1 MKRSIRVAGVT
12 ILGLLLAAGAALW
25 LAPSRV
31 SSLLVDV
38 FGIEKAAE
46 ELLTQAVGTKVAI
59 ASIDVALIE
68 GEMTIRGLTV
78 ANPEGFRTEHAFE
91 ADEVRIAVELGTL
104 LEDAVVIREIA
115 VEKPLVTYEL
125 GPDGSNLEAIQ
136 QNVESAAG
144 SGEASSRDAPTRQIL
159 VEDLY
164 IRGGRV
170 AASAVFLKE
179 KAWKAPLPD
188 IHLENISSTGG
199 GIAAADVIEEITSE
213 ILANAR
219 RSIAP
224 IRELAGE
231 VGDRITAGAGK
242 VLERVKRELEKGSG
256 PARETLER
264 GSGAG
269 DAGARV
275 GHHRPRDREEEG
287 RGRSRGARQGSRV
300 GGEGVGGGSRF
311 HPGSPRE
318 GDRVGPRGPREGNGQ
333 GQEDAG
339 PAPREAR
346 GLSRGGCALRRPRGA
361 GRSAARPGRKRP
373 RYKRNAAG
381 RNAS

>member
-12 ILGLLLAAGAALW
+12 ILGLLLAAGAALY

-31 SSLLVDV
+31 SSLLIDV
-38 FGIEKAAE
+38 FEIETAAE
-46 ELLTQAVGTKVAI
+46 ELLTEAVGTEVAI

-91 ADEVRIAVELGTL
+91 ADEVRVAVELGTL
-104 LEDAVVIREIA
+104 LEETVVVREVT

-136 QNVESAAG
+136 RNVESAAG

-164 IRGGRV
+164 IRGGKV
-170 AASAVFLKE
+170 AASAVFLKG
-179 KAWKAPLPD
+179 KSWKVPLPD
-188 IHLENISSTGG
+188 IHLENISSAGD
-199 GIAAADVIEEITSE
+199 GIAAADVIEEVTSE
-213 ILANAR
+213 LLASAR
-219 RSIAP
+219 RSVAP

-242 VLERVKRELEKGSG
+242 VLESVKRELERGSGPDRETLERGSG

-264 GSGAG
+264 GSGTVRETLKKKAE
-269 DAGARV
+269 AARETLEKGA
-275 GHHRPRDREEEG
+275 E
-287 RGRSRGARQGSRV
+287 SARRAL
-300 GGEGVGGGSRF
+300 GEGADST
-311 HPGSPRE
+311 
-318 GDRVGPRGPREGNGQ
+318 
-333 GQEDAG
+333 
-339 PAPREAR
+339 REALEKGAESAR
-346 GLSRGGCALRRPRGA
+346 EALGK
-361 GRSAARPGRKRP
+361 GTDKVRKTLDRLLG
-373 RYKRNAAG
+373 KRAD
-381 RNAS
+381 

>member
-256 PARETLER
+256 PARSETLER
-264 GSGAG
+264 GSGTTVLETVKKKAEAAREALDKGAESAG
-269 DAGARV
+269 KAL
-275 GHHRPRDREEEG
+275 
-287 RGRSRGARQGSRV
+287 
-300 GGEGVGGGSRF
+300 GEGADST
-311 HPGSPRE
+311 
-318 GDRVGPRGPREGNGQ
+318 
-333 GQEDAG
+333 
-339 PAPREAR
+339 REALEKGTESAR
-346 GLSRGGCALRRPRGA
+346 EALGK
-361 GRSAARPGRKRP
+361 GTDKVRKTLDRLLG
-373 RYKRNAAG
+373 KRAD
-381 RNAS
+381 

>member
-264 GSGAG
+264 GSGTTVLETVKKKAEAAREALDKGAESAG
-269 DAGARV
+269 KAL
-275 GHHRPRDREEEG
+275 
-287 RGRSRGARQGSRV
+287 
-300 GGEGVGGGSRF
+300 GEGADST
-311 HPGSPRE
+311 
-318 GDRVGPRGPREGNGQ
+318 
-333 GQEDAG
+333 
-339 PAPREAR
+339 REALEKGTESAR
-346 GLSRGGCALRRPRGA
+346 EALGK
-361 GRSAARPGRKRP
+361 GTDKVRKTLDRLLG
-373 RYKRNAAG
+373 KRAD
-381 RNAS
+381 

>member
-31 SSLLVDV
+31 SSLLIDV

-125 GPDGSNLEAIQ
+125 GPDGSNLEALQ
-136 QNVESAAG
+136 RNVESATG
-144 SGEASSRDAPTRQIL
+144 PGKASRRDAPTRQIL

-170 AASAVFLKE
+170 AASAVFLKG
-179 KAWKAPLPD
+179 KSWKVPLPD
-188 IHLENISSTGG
+188 IHLENISSAGG
-199 GIAAADVIEEITSE
+199 GIAVADVIEEVTSA

-219 RSIAP
+219 QSVAP

-242 VLERVKRELEKGSG
+242 VLESVKRELEKGSG

-264 GSGAG
+264 GSGAVRETLERG
-269 DAGARV
+269 SGTTVLETVKKKAEAAREALDKGAESAGKAL
-275 GHHRPRDREEEG
+275 
-287 RGRSRGARQGSRV
+287 
-300 GGEGVGGGSRF
+300 GEGADST
-311 HPGSPRE
+311 
-318 GDRVGPRGPREGNGQ
+318 
-333 GQEDAG
+333 
-339 PAPREAR
+339 REALEKGTESAR
-346 GLSRGGCALRRPRGA
+346 EALGK
-361 GRSAARPGRKRP
+361 GTDKVRKTLDRLLG
-373 RYKRNAAG
+373 KRAD
-381 RNAS
+381 

>member
-68 GEMTIRGLTV
+68 GEMTIRGLAV

-91 ADEVRIAVELGTL
+91 ADEVRISVELGTL

-136 QNVESAAG
+136 QHVESAAG

-188 IHLENISSTGG
+188 IHLENISSAGG

-224 IRELAGE
+224 IRELASE

-242 VLERVKRELEKGSG
+242 VLESVKRELEKGSG

-264 GSGAG
+264 GSGAVRETLERG
-269 DAGARV
+269 SGTTVRETVKKKAEAAREALDKGA
-275 GHHRPRDREEEG
+275 E
-287 RGRSRGARQGSRV
+287 SARKAL
-300 GGEGVGGGSRF
+300 GEGADST
-311 HPGSPRE
+311 
-318 GDRVGPRGPREGNGQ
+318 
-333 GQEDAG
+333 
-339 PAPREAR
+339 REALEKGTESAR
-346 GLSRGGCALRRPRGA
+346 EALGK
-361 GRSAARPGRKRP
+361 GTDKVRKTLDRLLG
-373 RYKRNAAG
+373 KRAD
-381 RNAS
+381 

>member
-1 MKRSIRVAGVT
+1 MKRLIRVAGVT
-12 ILGLLLAAGAALW
+12 IPGLLLAAGAALW

-38 FGIEKAAE
+38 FGIETAAE

-59 ASIDVALIE
+59 ASIDIALIE

-91 ADEVRIAVELGTL
+91 AEEVRIAVELGTL

-188 IHLENISSTGG
+188 IHLENISSAGG

-213 ILANAR
+213 VLANAR

-264 GSGAG
+264 GSGTTVLETVKKKAEAAREALDKGAESAG
-269 DAGARV
+269 KAL
-275 GHHRPRDREEEG
+275 
-287 RGRSRGARQGSRV
+287 
-300 GGEGVGGGSRF
+300 GEGADST
-311 HPGSPRE
+311 
-318 GDRVGPRGPREGNGQ
+318 
-333 GQEDAG
+333 
-339 PAPREAR
+339 REALEKGTESAR
-346 GLSRGGCALRRPRGA
+346 EALGK
-361 GRSAARPGRKRP
+361 GTDKVRKTLDRLLG
-373 RYKRNAAG
+373 KRAD
-381 RNAS
+381 

>member
-12 ILGLLLAAGAALW
+12 ILGLLLAAGAALY

-31 SSLLVDV
+31 SSLLIDV
-38 FGIEKAAE
+38 FEIETAAE
-46 ELLTQAVGTKVAI
+46 ELLTEAVGTEVAI

-91 ADEVRIAVELGTL
+91 ADEVRVAVELGTL
-104 LEDAVVIREIA
+104 LEETVVVREVT

-136 QNVESAAG
+136 RNVESAAG

-164 IRGGRV
+164 IRGGKV
-170 AASAVFLKE
+170 AASAVFLKG
-179 KAWKAPLPD
+179 KSWKVPLPD
-188 IHLENISSTGG
+188 IHLENISSAGD
-199 GIAAADVIEEITSE
+199 GIAAADVIEEVTSE
-213 ILANAR
+213 LLASAR
-219 RSIAP
+219 RSVAP

-242 VLERVKRELEKGSG
+242 VLESVKRELERGSGPDRETLERESG

-264 GSGAG
+264 GSGTVRETLKKKAE
-269 DAGARV
+269 AARETLEKGA
-275 GHHRPRDREEEG
+275 E
-287 RGRSRGARQGSRV
+287 SARRAL
-300 GGEGVGGGSRF
+300 GEGADST
-311 HPGSPRE
+311 
-318 GDRVGPRGPREGNGQ
+318 
-333 GQEDAG
+333 
-339 PAPREAR
+339 REALEKGAESAR
-346 GLSRGGCALRRPRGA
+346 EALGK
-361 GRSAARPGRKRP
+361 GTDKVRKTLDRLLG
-373 RYKRNAAG
+373 KRAD
-381 RNAS
+381 